1 MIDNLTAYILTIILG
16 AISFLIYKSLIE
28 PFYLSPLHK
37 IPGPPSE
44 NILFGNLLNFMNSDV
59 GKPHLD
65 WKKKYGGII
74 VYHGFLNQPFV
85 LLTDPKYYPQIL
97 TSYEFTKAKS
107 MSANLKIITGEGILF
122 AEGDQHKRQRKMMN
136 PAFSV
141 TNLKEMLP
149 TIINAASKLNDALN
163 DLIGDQNEKRITNI
177 NSYTSKVTLD
187 VIGLVAA
194 AYEQMFD
201 TKLTFKSFML
211 MILSNKFKWIRSLPF
226 EENIKLAKSIKVTE
240 KFSLELIEERQ
251 KQAQLKKLEGKDLLS
266 LLININQDL
275 PPEEKMSES
284 ELKYQIMTF
293 LAAGH
298 ETTGIALAWAL
309 YLLAKHPEVQD
320 HLRQELL
327 EASSD
332 PDLETSFD
340 KMNSLEYL
348 NCVFKE
354 TMRII
359 PPVPAI
365 ARSCETDTTI
375 DGYFIPKETPII
387 VSLYAVHH
395 DSKIWGEDHDKFEP
409 SRWLNPKLTSEINN
423 YNYLPFLTGPR
434 SCIGYK
440 LATIE
445 FKIILFSLI
454 KNFKFREVEGLQ
466 IKRKIG
472 IVTRPEPGIDLY
484 VSKVQ

>member
-44 NILFGNLLNFMNSDV
+44 SILFGNLLTFMNSDV

-136 PAFSV
+136 PAFSKMV
-141 TNLKEMLP
+141 P
-149 TIINAASKLNDALN
+149 SIINVANKLNNVLN
-163 DLIGDQNEKRITNI
+163 DLIGDQDEKQITNI

-187 VIGLVAA
+187 VIGLVGFQYEFNSLCSKNELAA
-194 AYEQMFD
+194 AYEQIFD

-226 EENIKLAKSIKVTE
+226 EENIKLAKSIK
-240 KFSLELIEERQ
+240 
-251 KQAQLKKLEGKDLLS
+251 
-266 LLININQDL
+266 
-275 PPEEKMSES
+275 
-284 ELKYQIMTF
+284 IMTF

-298 ETTGIALAWAL
+298 ETTGIALSWAL

-365 ARSCETDTTI
+365 ARSSETDTTI
-375 DGYFIPKETPII
+375 DGYFIPKDTPII
-387 VSLYAVHH
+387 VSIYSAHH

-409 SRWLNPKLTSEINN
+409 SRWLDPKLTSEINN

-440 LATIE
+440 LAIIE

>member
-44 NILFGNLLNFMNSDV
+44 SILFGNLLTFMNSDV

-141 TNLKEMLP
+141 TNLKKMVP
-149 TIINAASKLNDALN
+149 SIINVANKLNNVLN
-163 DLIGDQNEKRITNI
+163 DLIGDQDEKQITNI

-187 VIGLVAA
+187 VIGLVGFQYEFNSLCSKNELAA
-194 AYEQMFD
+194 AYEQIFD

-226 EENIKLAKSIKVTE
+226 EENIKLAKSIK
-240 KFSLELIEERQ
+240 
-251 KQAQLKKLEGKDLLS
+251 
-266 LLININQDL
+266 
-275 PPEEKMSES
+275 
-284 ELKYQIMTF
+284 IMTF

-298 ETTGIALAWAL
+298 ETTGIALSWAL

-365 ARSCETDTTI
+365 ARSSETDTTI
-375 DGYFIPKETPII
+375 DGYFIPKDTPII
-387 VSLYAVHH
+387 VSIYSAHH

-409 SRWLNPKLTSEINN
+409 SRWLDPKLTSEINN
-423 YNYLPFLTGPR
+423 YNYLPFLT
-434 SCIGYK
+434 
-440 LATIE
+440 
-445 FKIILFSLI
+445 
-454 KNFKFREVEGLQ
+454 VEGLQ